1 MISIFTNNNI
11 LYTYVTC
18 TKFNC
23 QVTEMAHVMEM
34 PNNVKNNGNYYLF
47 KYLFSNSCKLRLI
60 FI

>member
-23 QVTEMAHVMEM
+23 QVTQMAHVMEM
-34 PNNVKNNGNYYLF
+34 PNNVKEMGIITFLNIYLVIVV
-47 KYLFSNSCKLRLI
+47 N
-60 FI
+60 

>member
-23 QVTEMAHVMEM
+23 RVTEMAHVMEM
-34 PNNVKNNGNYYLF
+34 PDNVKNNGNYLHPFKNIYLVIVV
-47 KYLFSNSCKLRLI
+47 N
-60 FI
+60 